1 MKVKEVRKTL
11 IEVIKHLD
19 TYSDRELVEIKGIAD
34 KLKEMAMYEEFCRG
48 KDVTDEMHQ
57 ISEEDFQF
65 LKDGCHHIMSIAM
78 TYANPFASDMEDWG
92 SVHGDADLMLRVLEE
107 VENDTN

>member
-1 MKVKEVRKTL
+1 MTNREIMVDELAK
-11 IEVIKHLD
+11 EVIKHLD

-65 LKDGCHHIMSIAM
+65 LK
-78 TYANPFASDMEDWG
+78 F
-92 SVHGDADLMLRVLEE
+92 
-107 VENDTN
+107 

>member
-1 MKVKEVRKTL
+1 MR
-11 IEVIKHLD
+11 
-19 TYSDRELVEIKGIAD
+19 
-34 KLKEMAMYEEFCRG
+34 
-48 KDVTDEMHQ
+48 Q

-78 TYANPFASDMEDWG
+78 NYANPFASDMEDWG

-107 VENDTN
+107 VEVER